1 MIIDHR
7 KKKIIFL
14 IQIFYVPYT
23 GMGKN
28 FDNAL
33 YKKKYQRKND
43 LYIYI

>member
-7 KKKIIFL
+7 KKIY
-14 IQIFYVPYT
+14 IFYVPYK

-33 YKKKYQRKND
+33 YQKNTKEQII
-43 LYIYI
+43 YIYIA